1 MTAIFIIAEVEKDD
15 EVMGFISTISLTF
28 IPLLIGIILL
38 YGTYKRVPTYE
49 SFVEGGKEGIK
60 IAVSIIPFLVG
71 MLVAISIFRASGAL
85 DALMNWLRPLMKSM
99 GVPAE
104 IVPLLII
111 RPISGTAA
119 LGMTSDL
126 IAVYGPDSFI
136 GRLASV
142 LQGSTDTTFYVLTV
156 YFGAVGIK
164 KMGDALK
171 VGLLADVVG
180 IIVSILIV
188 GLIFGTT

>member
-1 MTAIFIIAEVEKDD
+1 
-15 EVMGFISTISLTF
+15 MGIVSIISLWF
-28 IPLLIGIILL
+28 IPILIGFILL
-38 YGTYKRVPTYE
+38 YGTIKRIPTYE

-60 IAVSIIPFLVG
+60 IAISIIPFLVG
-71 MLVAISIFRASGAL
+71 MLVAISVFRASGAL
-85 DALMNWLRPLMKSM
+85 EYVMNAIRPFLNTI

-104 IVPLLII
+104 IVPLAFI

-126 IAVYGPDSFI
+126 IATHGPDSFI
-136 GRLASV
+136 GRLAAV

-156 YFGAVGIK
+156 YFGAVGIR

-171 VGLLADVVG
+171 VGLLADLVG
-180 IIVSILIV
+180 IIVAIIVVTLIW
-188 GLIFGTT
+188 

>member
-1 MTAIFIIAEVEKDD
+1 MEI
-15 EVMGFISTISLTF
+15 ISTISLWF
-28 IPLLIGIILL
+28 IPVLIGFILL
-38 YGTYKRVPTYE
+38 YGTLKRIPTYE
-49 SFVEGGKEGIK
+49 SFVDGGKEGIK

-71 MLVAISIFRASGAL
+71 MLVAISVFRASGAL
-85 DALMNWLRPLMKSM
+85 EYFMEFIRPVLEAI
-99 GVPAE
+99 GFPPD
-104 IVPLLII
+104 IFPLAII

-126 IAVYGPDSFI
+126 IAMHGPDSFI

-156 YFGAVGIK
+156 YFGAVGIR

-171 VGLLADVVG
+171 VGLLADLVG
-180 IIVSILIV
+180 IVAAIVVVTIV
-188 GLIFGTT
+188 FGGK

>member
-1 MTAIFIIAEVEKDD
+1 MEIVSAISLWFIPVLI
-15 EVMGFISTISLTF
+15 GFI
-28 IPLLIGIILL
+28 LI
-38 YGTYKRVPTYE
+38 YGTFKKVPTYE

-60 IAVSIIPFLVG
+60 MAVSIIPFLVG
-71 MLVAISIFRASGAL
+71 MMVAISVFRASGAL
-85 DALMNWLRPLMKSM
+85 DLMVDFIRPALEKV

-104 IVPLLII
+104 IVPLAII

-119 LGMTSDL
+119 LGITSDL
-126 IAVYGPDSFI
+126 IGVYGPDSYI
-136 GRLASV
+136 GRLAAT

-171 VGLLADVVG
+171 VGLLADAVAIG
-180 IIVSILIV
+180 TAIIVVTIM
-188 GLIFGTT
+188 FG